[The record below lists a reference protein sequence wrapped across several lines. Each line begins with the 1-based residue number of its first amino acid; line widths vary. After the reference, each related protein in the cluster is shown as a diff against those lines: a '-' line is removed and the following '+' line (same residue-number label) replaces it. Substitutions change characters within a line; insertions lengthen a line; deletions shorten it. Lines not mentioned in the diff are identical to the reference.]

1 MKMEKL
7 RRIAL
12 QLKTNMNFFEEII
25 TNKCIYIP
33 FLLWFFIQLF
43 KFLTDLIVNKR
54 INIKRIMGAGGMP
67 SSHSAVVSSLAIL
80 IGKDYG
86 FNSGVFALSLIMAF
100 VVMYD
105 AAGVRRETGR
115 QGKAIND
122 ILASFIMEGRP
133 ISDEEMKEIV
143 GHTPFEVFIGSIV
156 GIVVAVFWIIVL
168 GAV

>member
-1 MKMEKL
+1 
-7 RRIAL
+7 
-12 QLKTNMNFFEEII
+12 
-25 TNKCIYIP
+25 
-33 FLLWFFIQLF
+33 
-43 KFLTDLIVNKR
+43 
-54 INIKRIMGAGGMP
+54 
-67 SSHSAVVSSLAIL
+67 
-80 IGKDYG
+80 
-86 FNSGVFALSLIMAF
+86 
-100 VVMYD
+100 MYD

-143 GHTPFEVFIGSIV
+143 GHTPFEVFIVSIV